1 MSTLFM
7 LYRPDPTRRTLV
19 FKLAKSGDAVV
30 LIHEGIITTTHAA
43 EKDEIEDL
51 MQRGVKVLAL
61 REKNGAGVLGTPNG
75 VENIECDQL
84 VDLLVKY
91 DRVFS

>member
-1 MSTLFM
+1 MPTLFM
-7 LYRPDPTRRTLV
+7 LYRPDPTRRTLT

-30 LIHEGIITTTHAA
+30 LIHEGVIATTHAT

-61 REKNGAGVLGTPNG
+61 KEKNGAKGLGTTNG
-75 VENIECDQL
+75 VENIEHDQL

>member
-1 MSTLFM
+1 MPTLFM
-7 LYRPDPTRRTLV
+7 LYRPDPTRRTLA

-43 EKDEIEDL
+43 EEDEIEDL

-61 REKNGAGVLGTPNG
+61 KEKMVQEALARQMALRTSNT
-75 VENIECDQL
+75 I
-84 VDLLVKY
+84 
-91 DRVFS
+91 S

>member
-7 LYRPDPTRRTLV
+7 LYRPDQTRRRLA
-19 FKLAKSGDAVV
+19 FNLAKSGDAFV

-51 MQRGVKVLAL
+51 MQRGVNVFAL
-61 REKNGAGVLGTPNG
+61 REENGAGILGTADG
-75 VENIECDQL
+75 VVNIEYDQL
-84 VDLLVKY
+84 VDLLVKH

>member
-1 MSTLFM
+1 M
-7 LYRPDPTRRTLV
+7 LYRPDPTRRTLA
-19 FKLAKSGDAVV
+19 FKLAKSGDAVI
-30 LIHEGIITTTHAA
+30 LIHEGIITTTHET

-61 REKNGAGVLGTPNG
+61 KEKNGAGRLGKANG
-75 VENIECDQL
+75 VENIEYDQL